1 MILANILHIVKRL
14 RKSLDRVHDEA
25 DGFINDLSSLRS
37 ILRET
42 QFGLKPA
49 FDAIKVRAEAF
60 AGKKSSPRKKA
71 KTQEEKPMS
80 DTTGDQI

>member
-25 DGFINDLSSLRS
+25 DGFISDFSALRS
-37 ILRET
+37 TLRET

-60 AGKKSSPRKKA
+60 AGKKSSTRKKT
-71 KTQEEKPMS
+71 KNREEKPTA